1 MDLVLLELKKQT
13 IMKKTTFLFF
23 FLFTFSGFS
32 QIVYPYLQNVTPN
45 SIYVSWKTNAN
56 SETIVEYGSDASNL
70 NVTLTGNTNVFTDS
84 GYPGNYYY
92 HSAKLTNLTPNTKYY
107 YKIRTGTSESAVYS
121 FKTLPNPGEAATA
134 DGHIRFLIM
143 GDNQLKNEP
152 RYDSLVSA
160 AKRKIKEKWG
170 DALSP
175 DDNITMTFMV
185 GDQVDVG
192 TLDHYENVHFKKNRG
207 LSGNV
212 PIQTT
217 VGNHETY
224 GTLGMNSYYS
234 HFFMSE
240 LSYQGISSNTEN
252 YYAQQAGNV
261 LFISMSSEHT
271 GATQYA
277 WLQQVLAAA
286 ENDTTVDWI
295 FSLSHRPYQAE
306 QYVGDISNWVR
317 QTAVPLLT
325 TSDKYI
331 MHIGAH
337 HHLYHRGQLKN
348 AQAYQ
353 IISGGTAWD
362 QYWSMSTEQ
371 DFEDVQKT
379 ISNWMYQIVD
389 IDVIN
394 GKMDVESYSIGSIF
408 RWKNN
413 QLMDTFHRYKNKNA
427 PEKPSIT
434 NVFSQPIELPIVLEG
449 SDFATSENELL
460 NTSQFQIS
468 KFNDFNTLEKEY
480 YRDYENLFGK
490 YATQTDSTVNINLGV
505 DITKINVLSNSLD
518 NGTHYARLRY
528 RDRNLEWSEWSDVVR
543 FDVINSNVANPE
555 ITIDSPTF
563 TYANNQAI
571 AVNYVNV
578 PAANDTWIGIYK
590 DGQTPGGPA
599 SQMWQYTNGTST
611 GTANFTSGLTQSGR
625 YFAAVF
631 ENDGY
636 TEVADRV
643 YFYVGAIPVLTSNLE
658 EYAVGEE
665 VVISFINGPNL
676 ANDWI
681 GIYKMGID
689 AGDAPAAAWQYVTT
703 TNGTKT
709 FSNLPKGYYYAQY
722 YIQDSY
728 NAIGEKVFFKVGDL
742 VTELWID
749 SPVYDLGEQINASWT
764 DAPGIVKDWLGI
776 YNEGDNPNSDPLI
789 SYQYFNG
796 VAEGSAT
803 ITPENM
809 PSTAGN
815 YYIVMFTNDS
825 YNEVSN
831 RVSFQMMG
839 SLDKEAFAIDKG
851 ISMFPN
857 PTNNQKKTILQCD
870 YPIDA
875 IELFDL
881 QGKLL
886 YKTHNINNNKYSLIT
901 QDLAKGVYIIK
912 IHSRKLYTAKLVVE

>member
-1 MDLVLLELKKQT
+1 
-13 IMKKTTFLFF
+13 MKKILLLFF
-23 FLFTFSGFS
+23 IFLTFSGIS
-32 QIVYPYLQNVTPN
+32 QTLYPYLQNATPS
-45 SIYVSWKTNAN
+45 SIYVNWKTESN
-56 SETIVEYGSDASNL
+56 SETIVEYGLDESNL
-70 NVTLTGNTNVFTDS
+70 NVTVTGNTNIFTDS

-92 HSAKLTNLTPNTKYY
+92 HSAKLVNLTPNTKYY
-107 YKIRTGTSESAVYS
+107 YKIKTGSDFSAVYS

-160 AKRKIKEKWG
+160 AKRKIREKWG
-170 DALSP
+170 PTLSP
-175 DDNITMTFMV
+175 DDNISMTFMV

-207 LSGNV
+207 LSGNI

-234 HFFMSE
+234 HFYMSE
-240 LSYQGISSNTEN
+240 LAYQGISSGTEN

-271 GATQYA
+271 GAAQLS
-277 WLQQVLAAA
+277 WLQQVITAA
-286 ENDTTVDWI
+286 ESDPTVDWI

-325 TSDKYI
+325 TSEKYI

-348 AQAYQ
+348 DTAYQ

-389 IDVIN
+389 IDVTN

-408 RWKNN
+408 QWKNN
-413 QLMDTFHRYKNKNA
+413 QLMDEFHRYKNQTKPA
-427 PEKPSIT
+427 KPSIT
-434 NVFSQPIELPIVLEG
+434 NTFTGPIELPLLLEG
-449 SDFATSENELL
+449 TAFSTTENELL
-460 NTSQFQIS
+460 NTTQFVIS
-468 KFNDFNTLEKEY
+468 KFSDFNTLEKEY
-480 YRDYENLFGK
+480 YRDFENLFGK
-490 YATQTDSTVNINLGV
+490 YGTQSDSTVNINLGI
-505 DITKINVLSNSLD
+505 DITKINIPSNSLD
-518 NGTHYARLRY
+518 NGTHYAKLRY
-528 RDRNLEWSEWSDVVR
+528 RDRNLEWSEWSDVVT
-543 FDVINSNVANPE
+543 FDVINSNVAIPQ
-555 ITIDSPTF
+555 ITINSESF
-563 TYANNQAI
+563 TYANNEAI
-571 AVNYVNV
+571 LVNYVNV
-578 PAANDTWIGIYK
+578 PAANNTWIGIYK

-599 SQMWQYTNGTST
+599 SQIWQYTNGTAS
-611 GTANFTSGLTQSGR
+611 GTVNFTSGLAQSGR

-636 TEVADRV
+636 SEVADRV
-643 YFYVGAIPVLTSNLE
+643 YFYVGPIPILSSNQS
-658 EYAVGEE
+658 EYALGDD
-665 VVISFINGPNL
+665 VIISYTNGPNL
-676 ANDWI
+676 TNDWI
-681 GIYKMGID
+681 GIYKMGIN
-689 AGDAPAAAWQYVTT
+689 AGDAPSAAWQYVTT

-709 FSNLPKGYYYAQY
+709 FSNLPKGYYYTQY
-722 YIQDSY
+722 FIQDSN

-749 SPVYDLGEQINASWT
+749 SPVYNLGEQINASWT

-776 YNEGDNPNSDPLI
+776 YNEGDNPNIDPLI

-796 VAEGSAT
+796 VAEGSAM
-803 ITPENM
+803 ITQENM
-809 PSTAGN
+809 PTTEGN
-815 YYIVMFTNDS
+815 YFIVMFTNDS

-831 RVSFQMMG
+831 RVSFQMINPL
-839 SLDKEAFAIDKG
+839 SNEEFNIDNG
-851 ISMFPN
+851 IKMYPN
-857 PTNNQKKTILQCD
+857 PSNKNHQTFVQCD

-875 IELFDL
+875 IELLDL
-881 QGKLL
+881 NGKLL
-886 YKTHNINNNKYSLIT
+886 YKTNNINNNKYSLIT

-912 IHSRKLYTAKLVVE
+912 IHSRKLYTAKLIVE

>member
-1 MDLVLLELKKQT
+1 
-13 IMKKTTFLFF
+13 MKKKLLLFLFF
-23 FLFTFSGFS
+23 ISLSGIS
-32 QIVYPYLQNVTPN
+32 QTLYPYLQNVTPN
-45 SIYVSWKTNAN
+45 SIYVSWKTDTNT
-56 SETIVEYGSDASNL
+56 ETTVEYGLDETNL
-70 NVTLTGNTNVFTDS
+70 NVTVTGNTNVFTDS
-84 GYPGNYYY
+84 GYPANYYY
-92 HSAKLTNLTPNTKYY
+92 HSAKLTNLTANTKYY
-107 YKIRTGTSESAVYS
+107 YKIKTGTNVSDIYS

-160 AKRKIKEKWG
+160 AKRKIREKWG
-170 DALSP
+170 STLSP
-175 DDNITMTFMV
+175 DDNISMTFMV

-192 TLDHYENVHFKKNRG
+192 TLDHYENVHFKKNRE
-207 LSGNV
+207 LSGNI

-271 GATQYA
+271 GAAQYS

-286 ENDTTVDWI
+286 EIDPTVDWI

-317 QTAVPLLT
+317 QTAVPLLA
-325 TSDKYI
+325 TSDKYS

-348 AQAYQ
+348 ANAYQ

-389 IDVIN
+389 IDVVN

-408 RWKNN
+408 KWKNN
-413 QLMDTFHRYKNKNA
+413 QLMDAFHHYKNQTPPA
-427 PEKPSIT
+427 KPSIT
-434 NVFSQPIELPIVLEG
+434 NTFTQPIELPLLLEG
-449 SDFATSENELL
+449 SSFSTTENELL
-460 NTSQFQIS
+460 NTTQFQVS
-468 KFNDFNTLEKEY
+468 NFQDFNTLEKEY
-480 YRDYENLFGK
+480 YRDFENLFGK
-490 YATQTDSTVNINLGV
+490 YATQSDSTVNVNLGV
-505 DITKINVLSNSLD
+505 DITKITIPSNALD

-528 RDRNLEWSEWSDVVR
+528 RDRNLEWSEWSDVVT
-543 FDVINSNVANPE
+543 FDIINSNVATPE
-555 ITIDSPTF
+555 ITINSTSF
-563 TYANNQAI
+563 TYANNEAI
-571 AVNYVNV
+571 LVNYVNL

-599 SQMWQYTNGTST
+599 SQIWQYTNGTGS
-611 GTANFTSGLTQSGR
+611 GTINFTTGLAQSGR
-625 YFAAVF
+625 YYAAVF

-636 TEVADRV
+636 SEVADRV
-643 YFYVGAIPVLTSNLE
+643 YFYVGAIPVLTSNLN
-658 EYAVGEE
+658 EYALGEE
-665 VVISFINGPNL
+665 VVISFTNGPNL
-676 ANDWI
+676 TNDWI
-681 GIYKMGID
+681 GIYKMGIN
-689 AGDAPAAAWQYVTT
+689 AGDAPSTSWQYVTT

-709 FSNLPKGYYYAQY
+709 FTNLPKGYYYAQY
-722 YIQDSY
+722 YIQDS
-728 NAIGEKVFFKVGDL
+728 NNPIGEKVFFKVGDI

-749 SPVYDLGEQINASWT
+749 NPVYNLGEQINASWT

-776 YNEGDNPNSDPLI
+776 YNEGDNPNLNPLI

-796 VAEGSAT
+796 IAEGNAT

-809 PSTAGN
+809 PTAEGN
-815 YYIVMFTNDS
+815 YFIVMFTNDS

-831 RVSFQMMG
+831 RVSFQMINP
-839 SLDKEAFAIDKG
+839 LNNEEFNIDEG
-851 ISMFPN
+851 IKMYPN
-857 PTNNQKKTILQCD
+857 PTKNDNKTFVQCD

-881 QGKLL
+881 QGELL
-886 YKTHNINNNKYSLIT
+886 YKTNNINNNKYSLIT

>member
-1 MDLVLLELKKQT
+1 
-13 IMKKTTFLFF
+13 MKKKL
-23 FLFTFSGFS
+23 LLLLLLISFSGIS
-32 QIVYPYLQNVTPN
+32 QTLYPYLQNVTPN
-45 SIYVSWKTNAN
+45 SIYVNWKTDSNP
-56 SETIVEYGSDASNL
+56 ETIVEYGLDATNL
-70 NVTLTGNTNVFTDS
+70 NVTVTGNTNVFTDS
-84 GYPGNYYY
+84 GYPGNYFY
-92 HSAKLTNLTPNTKYY
+92 HSAKLTNLTANTKYY
-107 YKIRTGTSESAVYS
+107 YKIKTGSNTSAVYS

-143 GDNQLKNEP
+143 GDNQLKNVP

-160 AKRKIKEKWG
+160 AKRKILEKWG
-170 DALSP
+170 TNLSP
-175 DDNITMTFMV
+175 DDNISMTFMV

-192 TLDHYENVHFKKNRG
+192 TLDHYEYVHFKKNRE
-207 LSGNV
+207 LSGNI

-240 LSYQGISSNTEN
+240 LTYQGISSNTEN

-271 GATQYA
+271 GSAQYA
-277 WLQQVLAAA
+277 WLQQIITAA
-286 ENDTTVDWI
+286 ENDPTVDWI

-348 AQAYQ
+348 ANAYQ

-371 DFEDVQKT
+371 DFDDVQKT

-408 RWKNN
+408 QWKNN
-413 QLMDTFHRYKNKNA
+413 QLMDEFHHYKNQNPPA
-427 PEKPSIT
+427 KPSIT
-434 NVFSQPIELPIVLEG
+434 NTFTQPVELPILLEG
-449 SDFATSENELL
+449 TPFSTSENELL
-460 NTSQFQIS
+460 NTTQFEIS
-468 KFNDFNTLEKEY
+468 KFSNFNTIEKEY
-480 YRDYENLFGK
+480 YRDFENFFGK
-490 YATQTDSTVNINLGV
+490 YGTQSDSTVNVNLGI
-505 DITKINVLSNSLD
+505 DITKINIPSNSLD
-518 NGTHYARLRY
+518 NGIHYARLRY
-528 RDRNLEWSEWSDVVR
+528 RDRNLQWSEWSDTVT
-543 FDVINSNVANPE
+543 FEIINSVVANPQ
-555 ITIDSPTF
+555 ITINSDTF
-563 TYANNQAI
+563 TYANNEPI
-571 AVNYVNV
+571 SVNYLNV
-578 PAANDTWIGIYK
+578 PAANNTWIGIYK
-590 DGQTPGGPA
+590 DGQTPGGPP
-599 SQMWQYTNGTST
+599 SQIWQYTNGTAS
-611 GTANFTSGLTQSGR
+611 GTANFSTGLSQSGR

-636 TEVADRV
+636 SEVADRV
-643 YFYVGAIPVLTSNLE
+643 YFYVGPIPILDSNAS
-658 EYAVGEE
+658 EYALTDNII
-665 VVISFINGPNL
+665 ISYTNGPNL
-676 ANDWI
+676 NNDWI
-681 GIYKMGID
+681 GIYKMGIN
-689 AGDAPAAAWQYVTT
+689 AGDAPSAAWQYVTT

-709 FSNLPKGYYYAQY
+709 FNNLPKGYYYAQY
-722 YIQDSY
+722 YIQDSN

-749 SPVYDLGEQINASWT
+749 SPVYSIGEQINASWT

-776 YNEGDNPNSDPLI
+776 YNEGDDPNIDPLI

-796 VAEGSAT
+796 VAEGNAT
-803 ITPENM
+803 ITSANM
-809 PSTAGN
+809 PTTAGN
-815 YYIVMFTNDS
+815 YFIVMFTNDS
-825 YNEVSN
+825 YEEVSN
-831 RVSFQMMG
+831 RVSFEM
-839 SLDKEAFAIDKG
+839 LDPLNTEVFTIDNG
-851 ISMFPN
+851 IKLYPN
-857 PTNNQKKTILQCD
+857 PSTKNNQTFIQCD

-881 QGKLL
+881 NGKLL
-886 YKTHNINNNKYSLIT
+886 YKTNNINNSKYSLIT
-901 QDLAKGVYIIK
+901 QDLEKGVYIIK
-912 IHSRKLYTAKLVVE
+912 IHSRKLFTAKLIVE